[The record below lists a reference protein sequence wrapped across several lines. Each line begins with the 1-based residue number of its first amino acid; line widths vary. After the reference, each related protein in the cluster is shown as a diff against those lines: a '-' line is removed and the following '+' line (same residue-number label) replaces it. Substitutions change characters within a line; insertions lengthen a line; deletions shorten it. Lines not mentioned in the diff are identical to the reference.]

1 MTPRIRFL
9 AVILLLAFSLAS
21 CSEDNS
27 TQQGSQ
33 KEEPATTTSA
43 ELSSC
48 VGDAEVQ
55 VPGAEF
61 QEAACLEDL
70 TTKGTQETGHT
81 NPKDWAGLN
90 AKETDNPNGVSGFQI
105 DGYFPDDSRTN
116 TNNEYDHDSQF
127 VLRLPDEWNG
137 KLVIT
142 GASGNRPQYGN
153 DFIISDWLLDR
164 GYAFASTDKGNAG
177 EEFYET
183 GENLGD
189 SIAEWNYRVEELTR
203 ASKTGVERY
212 YGQGPQVTYI
222 TGISN
227 GGYLVRYALENTPE
241 LYDGAVDWEGNLFR
255 AEGPNLLTYL
265 PPAVTNY
272 PDYADTGDEEAFR
285 AITEAGFPAESE
297 FLWEKYFDTY
307 WTLSL
312 EGYREEF
319 DPGYEEAEEEYDYF
333 ARPQEVRE
341 AVARVQN
348 TGEIGKPMITL
359 HGTLDALLP
368 IGESSDIYR
377 DLVEAAGRSNLH
389 SYFVIEDGN
398 HVDGFYDDYPDR
410 LRPILPCYRAA
421 FEALEKAVE
430 GDKPLP
436 PGGFLPEPEEGDVV
450 NQCSLEEA
458 T

>member
-9 AVILLLAFSLAS
+9 AVTLLLALSLAS
-21 CSEDNS
+21 CGGDNS

-33 KEEPATTTSA
+33 KEEPATTSA
-43 ELSSC
+43 EVSSC
-48 VGDAEVQ
+48 VGDADVQ

-61 QEAACLEDL
+61 QETACLEDL
-70 TTKGTQETGHT
+70 TTEGTQETGHT
-81 NPKDWAGLN
+81 NPEDWAGLN
-90 AKETDNPNGVSGFQI
+90 AKETENPSGIPGLQI
-105 DGYFPDDSRTN
+105 DGYFPDASRTN
-116 TNNEYDHDSQF
+116 TNNGYDHDSQF

-153 DFIISDWLLDR
+153 DFIMSDWLLDR
-164 GYAFASTDKGNAG
+164 GYAFVSTDKGNTG
-177 EEFYET
+177 EEFHEA
-183 GENLGD
+183 GENPGD

-203 ASKTGVERY
+203 ASKAVVEGY
-212 YGQGPQVTYI
+212 YGQGPQFTYI

-227 GGYLVRYALENTPE
+227 GGYLARYALENTPE

-255 AEGPNLLTYL
+255 AQGPNLLTYL
-265 PPAVTNY
+265 PPAVKNY

-285 AITEAGFPAESE
+285 AITEAGFPTQSE

-307 WTLSL
+307 WELSL
-312 EGYREEF
+312 QGYREEF

-333 ARPQEVRE
+333 ARPQEVRDV
-341 AVARVQN
+341 VARVQN

-368 IGESSDIYR
+368 IGESSNIYR
-377 DLVEAAGRSNLH
+377 DLVEATGRLNLH
-389 SYFVIEDGN
+389 SYYVIEDGN

-421 FEALEKAVE
+421 FEALEETVE
-430 GDKPLP
+430 GGNSLP
-436 PGGFLPEPEEGDVV
+436 PGGFLPAPEEGDVV
-450 NQCSLEEA
+450 NECSLEEA

>member
-1 MTPRIRFL
+1 MTLRIRFL
-9 AVILLLAFSLAS
+9 ILTLLLALSLAS
-21 CSEDNS
+21 CGGGNS

-33 KEEPATTTSA
+33 DEESATTSA
-43 ELSSC
+43 EVSSC
-48 VGDAEVQ
+48 VGDADVQ

-90 AKETDNPNGVSGFQI
+90 AKETDNPSGVSGLQI

-116 TNNEYDHDSQF
+116 TNNGHDHDSQF

-153 DFIISDWLLDR
+153 DFIISDWLLDQ
-164 GYAFASTDKGNAG
+164 GYAFASTDKGNTG
-177 EEFYET
+177 EEFYEA
-183 GENLGD
+183 GENPGD
-189 SIAEWNYRVEELTR
+189 SVAEWNYRVEELTR
-203 ASKTGVERY
+203 ASKTVVERY
-212 YGQGPQVTYI
+212 YGQGPQFTYI

-227 GGYLVRYALENTPE
+227 GGYLARYALEKTPE

-255 AEGPNLLTYL
+255 AQGPNLLTYL
-265 PPAVTNY
+265 PPAVKNY

-307 WTLSL
+307 WKLSL
-312 EGYREEF
+312 EGFREEF
-319 DPGYEEAEEEYDYF
+319 DPDYEEAEEEYDYF
-333 ARPQEVRE
+333 VRPREVRD

-368 IGESSDIYR
+368 IGESSDVYR

-421 FEALEKAVE
+421 FEALEETVE
-430 GDKPLP
+430 ANEPLP
-436 PGGFLPEPEEGDVV
+436 PGGFLPIPEEGDVV

>member
-1 MTPRIRFL
+1 MTLRTRL
-9 AVILLLAFSLAS
+9 VAVTLLLVFSLAS
-21 CSEDNS
+21 CGGDNS

-33 KEEPATTTSA
+33 KQESDTTMSA
-43 ELSSC
+43 EVSSC
-48 VGDAEVQ
+48 VGDADVP

-61 QEAACLEDL
+61 QEAACLADL
-70 TTKGTQETGHT
+70 TTKGTQESRHT

-90 AKETDNPNGVSGFQI
+90 AKETDNPSGVSGLQI

-116 TNNEYDHDSQF
+116 TNNGHNHDSQF

-153 DFIISDWLLDR
+153 DFIISDWLLDQ
-164 GYAFASTDKGNAG
+164 GYAFASTDKGNTG

-183 GENLGD
+183 GENPGD
-189 SIAEWNYRVEELTR
+189 SVAEWNYRVEELTR
-203 ASKTGVERY
+203 ASKTVVERY
-212 YGQGPQVTYI
+212 YGQGPQFTYI

-227 GGYLVRYALENTPE
+227 GGYLARYALEKTPE

-255 AEGPNLLTYL
+255 VQGPNLLTYL
-265 PPAVTNY
+265 PPAVKNY

-307 WTLSL
+307 WKLSL
-312 EGYREEF
+312 EGFREEF
-319 DPGYEEAEEEYDYF
+319 DPDYEEAEEEYDYF
-333 ARPQEVRE
+333 VRPREVRD

-368 IGESSDIYR
+368 IGESSDVYR

-421 FEALEKAVE
+421 FEALEETVE
-430 GDKPLP
+430 ANEPLP
-436 PGGFLPEPEEGDVV
+436 PGGFLPVPEEGDVV

>member
-1 MTPRIRFL
+1 MTLRTRL
-9 AVILLLAFSLAS
+9 VAVTLLLVFSLAS
-21 CSEDNS
+21 CGGDNS

-33 KEEPATTTSA
+33 KQESDTTTSA
-43 ELSSC
+43 EVSSC
-48 VGDAEVQ
+48 VGEADVP

-61 QEAACLEDL
+61 QVAACLADL
-70 TTKGTQETGHT
+70 TTKGTQESGHT

-90 AKETDNPNGVSGFQI
+90 AKETENPSGVSGLQI

-116 TNNEYDHDSQF
+116 TNNGHDHDSQF

-153 DFIISDWLLDR
+153 DFIISDWLLDQ
-164 GYAFASTDKGNAG
+164 GYAFASTDKGNTG

-183 GENLGD
+183 GENPGD
-189 SIAEWNYRVEELTR
+189 SVAEWNYRVEELTR
-203 ASKTGVERY
+203 ASKTVVERY
-212 YGQGPQVTYI
+212 YGQGPQFTYI

-227 GGYLVRYALENTPE
+227 GGYLARYALEKTPE

-255 AEGPNLLTYL
+255 AQGPNLLTYL
-265 PPAVTNY
+265 PPAVKNY

-307 WTLSL
+307 WKLSL
-312 EGYREEF
+312 EGFREEF
-319 DPGYEEAEEEYDYF
+319 DPDYEEAEEEYDYF
-333 ARPQEVRE
+333 VRPREVRD

-368 IGESSDIYR
+368 IGESSDVYR

-421 FEALEKAVE
+421 FEALEETVE
-430 GDKPLP
+430 GGKPLP
-436 PGGFLPEPEEGDVV
+436 PGGFLPVPEEGDVV
-450 NQCSLEEA
+450 NQCSLDEA

>member
-1 MTPRIRFL
+1 MTLRIRFA
-9 AVILLLAFSLAS
+9 AVTLLLAFSLVS
-21 CSEDNS
+21 CGGDNS
-27 TQQGSQ
+27 TQQASQ
-33 KEEPATTTSA
+33 EEESATTKSA
-43 ELSSC
+43 EVSSC
-48 VGDAEVQ
+48 VGDTDVQ

-61 QEAACLEDL
+61 QETACLADL
-70 TTKGTQETGHT
+70 TTEGTQETGHT

-90 AKETDNPNGVSGFQI
+90 AKETNNPSGVSGLQI
-105 DGYFPDDSRTN
+105 DGYFPDDSGTN
-116 TNNEYDHDSQF
+116 TNNGYDHDSQF

-164 GYAFASTDKGNAG
+164 GYAFASTDKGNTGEKFYEAG
-177 EEFYET
+177 E
-183 GENLGD
+183 NPGD

-203 ASKTGVERY
+203 ASKTVVERY
-212 YGQGPQVTYI
+212 YAQGPQLTYI

-227 GGYLVRYALENTPE
+227 GGYLARYALENTPE

-255 AEGPNLLTYL
+255 AQGPNLLTYL
-265 PPAVTNY
+265 APAVKNY
-272 PDYADTGDEEAFR
+272 PNYADTGDEDAFR

-307 WTLSL
+307 WKLTL

-333 ARPQEVRE
+333 ARPQGVRD
-341 AVARVQN
+341 AVAWVQN

-368 IGESSDIYR
+368 LGESSDVYR

-398 HVDGFYDDYPDR
+398 HVDGFYDDYPDS

-421 FEALEKAVE
+421 FEALEETVE
-430 GDKPLP
+430 GGKPLP
-436 PGGFLPEPEEGDVV
+436 PGGFLPAPEEGDVV
-450 NQCSLEEA
+450 NECSLEEA

>member
-1 MTPRIRFL
+1 MTLRTRL
-9 AVILLLAFSLAS
+9 VAVTLLLVFSLAS
-21 CSEDNS
+21 CGGDNS

-33 KEEPATTTSA
+33 KQESDTTTSA
-43 ELSSC
+43 EVSSC
-48 VGDAEVQ
+48 VGDADVP
-55 VPGAEF
+55 VPGAKF
-61 QEAACLEDL
+61 QEAACLADL
-70 TTKGTQETGHT
+70 TTKGTQESRHT

-90 AKETDNPNGVSGFQI
+90 AKETDNPSGVSGLQI

-116 TNNEYDHDSQF
+116 TNNGHDHDSQF

-153 DFIISDWLLDR
+153 DFIISDWLLDQ
-164 GYAFASTDKGNAG
+164 GYAFASTDKGNTG

-183 GENLGD
+183 GENPGD
-189 SIAEWNYRVEELTR
+189 SVAEWNYRVEELTR
-203 ASKTGVERY
+203 ASKTVVERY
-212 YGQGPQVTYI
+212 YSQGLQFTYI

-227 GGYLVRYALENTPE
+227 GGYLARYALEKTPE

-255 AEGPNLLTYL
+255 AQGPNLLTYL
-265 PPAVTNY
+265 PPAVKNY

-307 WTLSL
+307 WKLSL
-312 EGYREEF
+312 EGFREEF
-319 DPGYEEAEEEYDYF
+319 DPDYEEAEEEYDYF
-333 ARPQEVRE
+333 VRPREVRD

-368 IGESSDIYR
+368 IGESSDVYR

-421 FEALEKAVE
+421 FEALEETVE
-430 GDKPLP
+430 ANKPLP
-436 PGGFLPEPEEGDVV
+436 PGGFLPVPEEGDVV

>member
-1 MTPRIRFL
+1 MTLRIRFA
-9 AVILLLAFSLAS
+9 AVTLLLAFSLVS
-21 CSEDNS
+21 CGGDNS
-27 TQQGSQ
+27 TQQASQ
-33 KEEPATTTSA
+33 EEESATTTSA
-43 ELSSC
+43 EVSSC
-48 VGDAEVQ
+48 VGDTDVQ

-61 QEAACLEDL
+61 QETACLADL
-70 TTKGTQETGHT
+70 TTEGTQETGHT

-90 AKETDNPNGVSGFQI
+90 AKETNNPSGVSGLQI
-105 DGYFPDDSRTN
+105 DGYFPDDSSTN
-116 TNNEYDHDSQF
+116 TNNGYDHDSQF

-164 GYAFASTDKGNAG
+164 GYAFASTDKGNTGEKFYEAG
-177 EEFYET
+177 E
-183 GENLGD
+183 NPGD

-203 ASKTGVERY
+203 ASKTVVERY
-212 YGQGPQVTYI
+212 YGQGPQLTYI

-227 GGYLVRYALENTPE
+227 GGYLARYALENTPE

-255 AEGPNLLTYL
+255 AQGPNLLTYL
-265 PPAVTNY
+265 APAVKNY
-272 PDYADTGDEEAFR
+272 PNYADTGDEDAFR

-307 WTLSL
+307 WKLTL

-333 ARPQEVRE
+333 ARPQGVRD
-341 AVARVQN
+341 AVAWVQN

-368 IGESSDIYR
+368 LGESSDVYR

-398 HVDGFYDDYPDR
+398 HVDGFYDDYPDS

-421 FEALEKAVE
+421 FEALEETVE
-430 GDKPLP
+430 GGKPLP
-436 PGGFLPEPEEGDVV
+436 PGGFLPAPEEGDVV
-450 NQCSLEEA
+450 NECSLEEA

>member
-1 MTPRIRFL
+1 MTPLIRFL
-9 AVILLLAFSLAS
+9 TVTLLLALSLAS
-21 CSEDNS
+21 CGGDNS

-33 KEEPATTTSA
+33 DEESATTSA
-43 ELSSC
+43 EVSSC
-48 VGDAEVQ
+48 VGDADVQ

-61 QEAACLEDL
+61 QEVACLEDL
-70 TTKGTQETGHT
+70 TTEGTQETGHT

-90 AKETDNPNGVSGFQI
+90 AKETENPSGVSGLQI

-116 TNNEYDHDSQF
+116 ANNGYDHDSQF
-127 VLRLPDEWNG
+127 VLRLPNEWNG

-153 DFIISDWLLDR
+153 DFIIGDWLLDR
-164 GYAFASTDKGNAG
+164 GYAFASTDKGNTG
-177 EEFYET
+177 EEFYKA
-183 GENLGD
+183 GENPGD

-203 ASKTGVERY
+203 ASKAVVERY
-212 YGQGPQVTYI
+212 YGQGPQLTYI

-227 GGYLVRYALENTPE
+227 GGYLARYALENTPE

-255 AEGPNLLTYL
+255 LQGPNLLTYL
-265 PPAVTNY
+265 PPAVKNY

-307 WTLSL
+307 WKLSL

-319 DPGYEEAEEEYDYF
+319 DPGYEGAEEEYDYF
-333 ARPQEVRE
+333 IRPQEVRD

-348 TGEIGKPMITL
+348 TGQIGKPMITL

-377 DLVEAAGRSNLH
+377 DLVEATGRSNLH

-398 HVDGFYDDYPDR
+398 HVDGFYDDHPDR
-410 LRPILPCYRAA
+410 LRPILPCYREA
-421 FEALEKAVE
+421 FEALEETVE
-430 GDKPLP
+430 GGNPLP
-436 PGGFLPEPEEGDVV
+436 PGGFLPAPEEGDVV
-450 NQCSLEEA
+450 NECSLEEA